1 MKPIRVLVAED
12 HTLVRSGLCALLGRL
27 EDVEVVADAADG
39 REAIEKTASHSPN
52 VVLMDIIM
60 PELNG
65 LDATQRITRQF
76 PGVRILIVSMYDRE
90 EYVEEAFRSGAS
102 GYLLKDAGIAELARA
117 VRAVAGGGTYV
128 SPAADRRARSPRAK
142 RSLPGGKP
150 RERLTPRQ
158 REILQLVAEGH
169 TSRDIAARLRIS
181 RKTVEAHRTQIT
193 KRIGIG
199 NVAGLVRYAIRMGLT
214 TAER

>member
-1 MKPIRVLVAED
+1 MKPIRVLIADD

-27 EDVEVVADAADG
+27 EDVDVVAEAADG

-52 VVLMDIIM
+52 VVLMDITM

-65 LDATQRITRQF
+65 LDATARITRQF
-76 PGVRILIVSMYDRE
+76 PGVRILIVSMHARE
-90 EYVEEAFRSGAS
+90 EYVEAAFRSGAS

-117 VRAVAGGGTYV
+117 LRAVAGGGTYV
-128 SPAADRRARSPRAK
+128 RPAADRRTRLRRAK

-150 RERLTPRQ
+150 CALPTPRQ

-169 TSRDIAARLRIS
+169 TSGGIAARLRIS
-181 RKTVEAHRTQIT
+181 EKTVEAHRTQMM
-193 KRIGIG
+193 KRLGIE
-199 NVAGLVRYAIRMGLT
+199 NLAGLVRYAIWLGLT
-214 TAER
+214 SPGR